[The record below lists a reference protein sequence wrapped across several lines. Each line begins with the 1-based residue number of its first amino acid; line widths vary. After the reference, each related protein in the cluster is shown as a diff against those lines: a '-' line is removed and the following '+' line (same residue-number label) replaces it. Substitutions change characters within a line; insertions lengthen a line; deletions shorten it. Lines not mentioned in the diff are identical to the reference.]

1 MLIDSMNTHKKNVD
15 NLLRLRL
22 LRYRQT
28 PMFLKLVNAH
38 AMLRELLLQFLK
50 QSIDNF
56 GDLSEDK
63 NLKVD
68 VQILYVLFIL
78 YLSAHRHR
86 DLKGST
92 IHSFYANS
100 CA

>member
-1 MLIDSMNTHKKNVD
+1 MD

-38 AMLRELLLQFLK
+38 AMRRELLLQFLK

-78 YLSAHRHR
+78 YLSSAHRHS

-92 IHSFYANS
+92 IH
-100 CA
+100 